1 MFRVLLGLFCL
12 FLPVTSISFA
22 QAQDQLAGQLI
33 ARVLAVGIPGA
44 SAVAPIGT
52 FHKGGPIHDKPEF
65 AAFTQPR
72 QILDPRRILVTSH
85 SNFGAPLAQL
95 DAAEGAVLSL
105 DPDGPTMVIPK
116 QFATSGKQAHALDG
130 RVQLFTA
137 QSPEF
142 LNSIHTPGAT
152 SAAYPSVSNPIGIS
166 INNGFGRLW
175 FSNTPYGPQQ
185 IGTESIVDPTGEP
198 LNNAPSKLLGGI
210 FAGNITNRSPQI
222 APGAL
227 SSGGV
232 ASALLGMSPDGSKRA
247 VFAVL
252 AADGSVAQAHTEF
265 ALDGLAPPATITPIT
280 VPAPATAVAT
290 MQTRA
295 GMIFNWVPERILYI
309 TDPQRNAVV
318 ALTLTSDEKI
328 FRVRD
333 NRTFTPPEL
342 NVPVDLAPVVSEI
355 ANPGFA
361 SNTTLA
367 GNSDMYV
374 LNRGNGTIVRMRQ
387 DGMVVATRR
396 IALETGD
403 EIGPGRLNGIA
414 VSPDAQRIWVTVS
427 GAIPLYP
434 NEPGV
439 LLEVP
444 AFGSSRASMAE
455 PIKLTS
461 NDVGAENVKLAE
473 LGSTLFRKEF
483 GPADGLGPLYNA
495 RSCLACHQSPTSG
508 GMGLNGLALVSR
520 IGHIDHGSLEFRLND
535 GVPVSRDKSI
545 AELGFPCR
553 LTHGPPATAN
563 LISLRNAS
571 PLYGLG
577 LIEEI
582 SDEVI
587 LANAASQT
595 GIKGRPNIVRDSQGR
610 ESVGR
615 FGWKGDVSNL
625 EQFVAEAFRNEIGI
639 TSPLAPQ
646 DIAISADNGCGQINP
661 GLDDNG
667 SIIRAVTA
675 YLAAL
680 PAPLPEPSMS
690 KTAES
695 YQLGQQLFSSAG
707 CASCHTPRLSSKRG
721 DVALYSD
728 LLLHDMGPS
737 LNDGIIQGDATG
749 AEWRTTP
756 LWGLRLRA
764 RFLHDGRAAT
774 PAEAILTH
782 DGDGAAAARV
792 FRQLTHDDRKA
803 LLVFISIL

>member
-1 MFRVLLGLFCL
+1 MLRVLLGVFFLSFPVCFPCL
-12 FLPVTSISFA
+12 AEDTNQVSGKLT
-22 QAQDQLAGQLI
+22 

-44 SAVAPIGT
+44 SAVAPVGT
-52 FHKGGPIHDKPEF
+52 FHKGGPIRDKPEF
-65 AAFTQPR
+65 AAFTQPG
-72 QILDPRRILVTSH
+72 QILDPKRILVTSN
-85 SNFGAPLAQL
+85 SNFGAPLAQTE
-95 DAAEGAVLSL
+95 AAEGAVLSL
-105 DPDGPTMVIPK
+105 DPDGPTLVIPK
-116 QFATSGKQAHALDG
+116 QFATGGQQDRALDG

-137 QSPEF
+137 QSPAF
-142 LNSIHTPGAT
+142 LNSIHSPGAT
-152 SAAYPSVSNPIGIS
+152 SAAYPSVSNPIGIA

-175 FSNTPYGPQQ
+175 FSNTPYGAQKM
-185 IGTESIVDPTGEP
+185 GTESIVDPTGEP
-198 LNNAPSKLLGGI
+198 LNNAPSRLLGGI
-210 FAGNITNRSPQI
+210 FAGDITNRSPQLTS
-222 APGAL
+222 GAL

-252 AADGSVAQAHTEF
+252 TADGSLAQAHTEF
-265 ALDGLAPPATITPIT
+265 ALDGLAPPATITPIA
-280 VPAPATAVAT
+280 VPAPATASAT
-290 MQTRA
+290 MITRA
-295 GMIFNWVPERILYI
+295 GMIFNWVPERILYV
-309 TDPQRNAVV
+309 TDAMRNAVV

-328 FRVRD
+328 FRLRD

-387 DGMVVATRR
+387 DGVVVATRR
-396 IALETGD
+396 IVLETGD
-403 EIGPGRLNGIA
+403 EIGSGRLNGIA

-427 GAIPLYP
+427 GAIPSHP

-444 AFGSSRASMAE
+444 AFGLGRASIAE
-455 PIKLTS
+455 PTKFGLNIAAS
-461 NDVGAENVKLAE
+461 VQLAE
-473 LGSTLFRKEF
+473 QGSTLFRKEF
-483 GPADGLGPLYNA
+483 EPSDGLGPLYNA
-495 RSCLACHQSPTSG
+495 RSCLACHQSPTPG
-508 GMGLNGLALVSR
+508 GVGLNGLALVSR
-520 IGHIDHGSLEFRLND
+520 IGQIDNGSSEFRLDD
-535 GVPVSRDKSI
+535 GVPVAREKTI

-553 LTHGPPATAN
+553 LTHGPPVRAN

-582 SDEVI
+582 ADEVI
-587 LANAASQT
+587 LANAATQT
-595 GIKGRPNIVRDSQGR
+595 SVKGRPNIVKDRQGR
-610 ESVGR
+610 ESIGR
-615 FGWKGDVSNL
+615 FGWKGDVANL
-625 EQFVAEAFRNEIGI
+625 EQFVADAFRNELGI

-646 DIAISADNGCGQINP
+646 DTPTSGDNSCGQTNL
-661 GLDDNG
+661 GLDDDG
-667 SIIRAVTA
+667 SIARAVTA

-680 PAPLPEPSMS
+680 PAPTPESS
-690 KTAES
+690 ILKSAKS
-695 YQLGQQLFSSAG
+695 YREGQQLFSSAG
-707 CASCHTPRLSSKRG
+707 CISCHTPTLSSKHG

-728 LLLHDMGPS
+728 LVLHNMGPA
-737 LNDGIIQGDATG
+737 LNDSIVQGNATG

-756 LWGLRLRA
+756 LWGLRARA

-782 DGDGAAAARV
+782 DGDGAAAAQA
-792 FRQLTHDDRKA
+792 FRKLTHDERNA
-803 LLVFISIL
+803 LLVFMATL

>member
-1 MFRVLLGLFCL
+1 M
-12 FLPVTSISFA
+12 
-22 QAQDQLAGQLI
+22 
-33 ARVLAVGIPGA
+33 
-44 SAVAPIGT
+44 
-52 FHKGGPIHDKPEF
+52 
-65 AAFTQPR
+65 
-72 QILDPRRILVTSH
+72 
-85 SNFGAPLAQL
+85 
-95 DAAEGAVLSL
+95 
-105 DPDGPTMVIPK
+105 
-116 QFATSGKQAHALDG
+116 
-130 RVQLFTA
+130 
-137 QSPEF
+137 
-142 LNSIHTPGAT
+142 
-152 SAAYPSVSNPIGIS
+152 
-166 INNGFGRLW
+166 
-175 FSNTPYGPQQ
+175 
-185 IGTESIVDPTGEP
+185 
-198 LNNAPSKLLGGI
+198 
-210 FAGNITNRSPQI
+210 
-222 APGAL
+222 
-227 SSGGV
+227 
-232 ASALLGMSPDGSKRA
+232 
-247 VFAVL
+247 
-252 AADGSVAQAHTEF
+252 
-265 ALDGLAPPATITPIT
+265 
-280 VPAPATAVAT
+280 
-290 MQTRA
+290 
-295 GMIFNWVPERILYI
+295 
-309 TDPQRNAVV
+309 
-318 ALTLTSDEKI
+318 
-328 FRVRD
+328 
-333 NRTFTPPEL
+333 
-342 NVPVDLAPVVSEI
+342 VSEI

-387 DGMVVATRR
+387 DGVVVATRR
-396 IALETGD
+396 IALETGE

-444 AFGSSRASMAE
+444 AFGSGRASIAE

-461 NDVGAENVKLAE
+461 NDVGAENAKLAE

-483 GPADGLGPLYNA
+483 GPTDGLGPLYNA

-553 LTHGPPATAN
+553 LTHGPPATTN